1 MSQTKA
7 QLVSGLNLNP
17 AAPATALQID
27 ASGNINLD
35 SNTLYVDAT
44 NNRVGVGTGSP
55 STLFQVKGNGVN
67 TVSLQYTSDAGSVG
81 YGFYNSAGTEL
92 WSIGGGRFLAQD
104 ALEISRQG
112 SLKFVI
118 NSSGNVG
125 IGTTPSSLFHISGA
139 VAVATIEGTGT
150 SSASIQFRSNSAN
163 RYKIATPDSSADLAF
178 YSGGTSEAMRLD
190 TSNRLLVGLTSA
202 TGATNGK
209 AVFGTGNNNS
219 TDGIVII
226 NTENK
231 NTSSLVLS
239 NWTGV
244 AATQGPRITFD
255 NSGVGSWVCG
265 AASGVDAFDIAKTW
279 GTPLVRLDTSG
290 RLLVGLNSTQAGA
303 GASDKLQVS
312 GAVNIVSS
320 TNIYSRLVAS
330 SGGLTIT
337 ANAYP
342 ANIGSNQA
350 IIMSMGTAGGGGPTE
365 FMRLLSTGFHRIG
378 ANAASG
384 TIGVDYP
391 LEIISSSSAGNQAGL
406 ASYYGLITGT
416 SGAMNMG
423 SDNDNTV
430 GVSFELNTHNI
441 GGWRPASIML
451 HVARGKGDATLS
463 SGAWYLYTF
472 IMYSGA
478 GGSFILQDSGG
489 STANFTISATGT
501 TGSWDGG
508 TKQSVIIKFSVNSGS
523 FSDSYTTMY
532 AELNSYNQVIR
543 SQRETS

>member
-17 AAPATALQID
+17 SAPATALQID

-44 NNRVGVGTGSP
+44 NNRVGLGTSSPAKTLDVSGTFRSSGRIEGS
-55 STLFQVKGNGVN
+55 SDVVISDWIYIGSSAGARGI
-67 TVSLQYTSDAGSVG
+67 TSDAAARSLLFGINGSEVAR
-81 YGFYNSAGTEL
+81 FNTS
-92 WSIGGGRFLAQD
+92 GRL
-104 ALEISRQG
+104 
-112 SLKFVI
+112 
-118 NSSGNVG
+118 G
-125 IGTTPSSLFHISGA
+125 IGTQTPQNPLVVSNAGA
-139 VAVATIEGTGT
+139 NGFEVTPT
-150 SSASIQFRSNSAN
+150 SNSGTTSYLLSYN
-163 RYKIATPDSSADLAF
+163 RSTSAYTDMRFDASAFRFEVSATERARIDSS
-178 YSGGTSEAMRLD
+178 G
-190 TSNRLLVGLTSA
+190 RLLVGLSSA
-202 TGATNGK
+202 NGATNGK

-226 NTENK
+226 NTEDK
-231 NTSSLVLS
+231 NTNSLVLS

-255 NSGVGSWVCG
+255 NSGVGSWACG
-265 AASGVDAFDIAKTW
+265 AASGVDAFDVAKTW

-350 IIMSMGTAGGGGPTE
+350 IVMSMGTAGGGGPTE

-391 LEIISSSSAGNQAGL
+391 LEIISSSNAGVQAGL
-406 ASYYGLITGT
+406 GSYYGLITG
-416 SGAMNMG
+416 SGGTMNYG
-423 SDNDNTV
+423 GDNDNTV
-430 GVSFELNTHNI
+430 GVSFELSTNNI
-441 GGWRPASIML
+441 GGWRPASVIL
-451 HVARGKGDATLS
+451 HVSRCKGDATQY
-463 SGAWYLYTF
+463 SGAWYLYSF
-472 IMYSGA
+472 IMYNGA
-478 GGSFILQDSGG
+478 AGNFILQDSGG
-489 STANFTISATGT
+489 STANFTISAAGT

-508 TKQSVIIKFSVNSGS
+508 TKQSVIVRFSVSSGS
-523 FSDSYTTMY
+523 FADAYTTIY
-532 AELNSYNQVIR
+532 AELSSYNQVIR
-543 SQRETS
+543 SQRESS